1 MTDSQ
6 VHSTAGSSA
15 RTASPNERATEAL
28 DIATRLEEDSAGGR
42 DLTSLY
48 RTYYRQDAV
57 PADVGGAAQPLERRP
72 DGDEY
77 QRRAFELLKRHRE
90 LAARRQPGTPEVSI
104 SADDFRA
111 NEASP
116 TDASVLQIVTDD
128 VPYLVESVTALLG
141 SIGIS
146 VEQIVHPVLIVRRDS
161 DGNLVD
167 VLTEHTTFDKPDD
180 SIAESW
186 MHLELTG
193 TPTELR
199 QQLTDRVIKL
209 LKDVRQVVSDTS
221 MMRSTLADI
230 ATELESGRGIGDA
243 SSAEANESAGLL
255 RWLASGNFRVLGYR
269 RYVAAGETPSGPDLR
284 VEEASGLGVLRSPE
298 MTDLRFRLYSDAAE
312 ARRLLVFA
320 QGQAPAMSLRVVY
333 PFFVCVRI
341 FGEDR
346 KLVGEHRFLGIFTVA
361 GLHENVLEVPVLAG
375 RAQEVLRMA
384 GHSPDSFSGQSML
397 EVIQSYPRTELF
409 TADVQ
414 TLYRTVSEVIAIGVT
429 RELRLFLRA
438 DPNGKFVSAMV
449 YMPRDRYRTGVRL
462 EMQSIL
468 LGEFGGNT
476 IDYTAKVTESV
487 VAQVHFIIRISGGW
501 TEDNAPDVSE
511 QARQRLQRTLS
522 EATRSWEDLL
532 ADEVARSE
540 PTAHAGRAN
549 RYAGTFPQSYKAD
562 FEPVR
567 AISDLKRID
576 RLDEGEIDTALYRK
590 EGAAP
595 GCWQLSLYLRGE
607 SVSLS
612 HVLPVMQ
619 SMGVEVL
626 DERPYRLTRTDGAE
640 CWIYDFSMVVDQETL
655 KTPEVA
661 DLDAELP
668 SVPRFLEEGGR
679 ANDLERRF
687 ADAFNAL
694 WNGLAEADRFNELIM
709 RAGVDWREATMLRA
723 YARYLRQLG
732 FQYSQAHI
740 EEVLIAHSESTAAL
754 VDLFEATFDPV
765 SHSRQRAEELVSQ
778 INKHLDKVVS
788 LDADRILRAYR
799 RLIRATLRTNY
810 FVGARADLDVPAGKS
825 RYRGVLSFKFDPRDV
840 PEIPKPRPRFE
851 IFVYSPRI
859 EGVHLRFG
867 AVARGGLRWSDR
879 REDFRTEILG
889 LAKAQAV
896 KNAVIVPVG
905 AKGGFVVKKPPTPT
919 GDPAADRDALRAE
932 GVNCYRLF
940 ISGLLDLTDNLDQTT
955 EAVIPPADVVRQDG
969 DDTYLVVAADKGT
982 ATFSDIANEVAGLY
996 NFWLGDAFASG
1007 GSAGYDHKA
1016 MGITARGAWESV
1028 KRHFREEGVDTQ
1040 TQDFTVVGVGDMSGD
1055 VFGNGMLLS
1064 EHIRLVAAFDHRHVF
1079 IDPTPDAA
1087 SSFRERERMFELP
1100 RSSWA
1105 DYDTSLISEGG
1116 GVWPRTVKAIPISPQ
1131 MREVLGLPSGI
1142 DEMSPPEL
1150 IKSILLAP
1158 VDLLWNGGIGT
1169 YVKSVT
1175 ETHAECGDKANDAV
1189 RVNGDELRVKV
1200 VGEGGNLGL
1209 TQKGRIE
1216 FARRGGKVNSD
1227 ALDNSAGVDCSDH
1240 EVNIKIL
1247 LESLVSSG
1255 DLTPA
1260 SRNEL
1265 LASMTEE
1272 VAELVLDDNRMQ
1284 NELMGTSRANAAS
1297 LLPVH
1302 TRQIAD
1308 LAANRGMDRE
1318 IEALPDEEE
1327 IGLREKRGE
1336 GLASPELATLLAH
1349 VKLAIKSDLLASDLP
1364 DHDVFASRLPE
1375 YFPKPLQERYADTIK
1390 HHPLKRQI
1398 VTTMI
1403 ANQAIDNGGITYT
1416 FRLSEDAGA
1425 TTTDAIRAFAATNTI
1440 FGLTE
1445 LWTKIRTTEMPTE
1458 ASDTMMLGT
1467 RRLLDRASR
1476 WLLANRPQPLA
1487 VGAEINRFAATVQA
1501 LGPQVPS
1508 WLHGNDLKYL
1518 KSRTADA
1525 VAIGAPEDIATR
1537 VYGLPHE
1544 YCLLDIAEVADL
1556 TERDAVEVAELYFT
1570 LTAHLGIDM
1579 LQGAVSRLERGDRWH
1594 ALARLALRD
1603 DLYGSTR
1610 ALCLDVLEYAEPGES
1625 AEEKIA
1631 EWELSNSSRLERART
1646 ALSQIAS
1653 SGTLDLATLSV
1664 AARQVRSMVYSRSVR
1679 SEANR

>member
-1 MTDSQ
+1 MTDSH
-6 VHSTAGSSA
+6 VHSTTGPTAGADAPQEHPSDA
-15 RTASPNERATEAL
+15 
-28 DIATRLEEDSAGGR
+28 DIASRLEQDSSGDR
-42 DLTSLY
+42 DLTRLY

-57 PADVGGAAQPLERRP
+57 PSDIGGAQRP
-72 DGDEY
+72 PEGEAADDH
-77 QRRAFELLKRHRE
+77 QRRAYRLLQRHRE
-90 LAARRQPGTPEVSI
+90 LAARRTPGTPAVSI
-104 SADDFRA
+104 SAD
-111 NEASP
+111 EARTGNGSGQSN
-116 TDASVLQIVTDD
+116 ASVLQIVTDD

-141 SIGIS
+141 SVGIS
-146 VEQIVHPVLIVRRDS
+146 VEQIVHPVLIVRRDH
-161 DGNLVD
+161 DGNLVE
-167 VLTEHTTFDKPDD
+167 VLTDHSTFDKPDD
-180 SIAESW
+180 ALAESW

-193 TPTELR
+193 TPPELT
-199 QQLTDRVIKL
+199 QQITDRVTKL
-209 LKDVRQVVSDTS
+209 LGDVRQVVSDTS
-221 MMRSTLADI
+221 TMRSTLADI
-230 ATELESGRGIGDA
+230 ATELESGRGIGQA
-243 SSAEANESAGLL
+243 EVSEANESAGLL
-255 RWLASGNFRVLGYR
+255 RWLSSGNFRVLGYR
-269 RYVAAGETPSGPDLR
+269 RYEVTGRGESGPDLG
-284 VEEASGLGVLRSPE
+284 VVDGSGLGVLRSPE
-298 MTDLRFRLYSDAAE
+298 MTDLRFRLYSDASE
-312 ARRLLVFA
+312 AQRLLVFA

-341 FGEDR
+341 FNDDDQ
-346 KLVGEHRFLGIFTVA
+346 LTGEHRFLGIFTVT
-361 GLHENVLEVPVLAG
+361 GLHENVLDVPVLAS
-375 RAQEVLRMA
+375 RVQEVLRMA

-397 EVIQSYPRTELF
+397 EIIQSYPRTELF

-414 TLYRTVSEVIAIGVT
+414 TLYRTVSEVVAIGVT

-438 DPNGKFVSAMV
+438 DPNGKFVSALV

-468 LGEFGGNT
+468 LNEFQGST
-476 IDYTAKVTESV
+476 IDYTARVTESV
-487 VAQVHFIIRISGGW
+487 VAQVHFIIRIPDGW
-501 TEDNAPDVSE
+501 TGGNAPDVSE
-511 QARQRLQRTLS
+511 EARQRLQTTLG

-532 ADEVARSE
+532 ADEVARQE

-549 RYAGTFPQSYKAD
+549 RHAGAFPQSYKAD

-567 AISDLKRID
+567 AISDLRRID
-576 RLDEGEIDTALYRK
+576 RLEPGDIAIAIYRR
-590 EGAAP
+590 EGAVD
-595 GCWQLSLYLRGE
+595 GRWQLSLYLNGE

-626 DERPYRLTRTDGAE
+626 DERPYRLTRSDGAE
-640 CWIYDFSMVVDQETL
+640 IWIYDFSLVVDSETL
-655 KTPEVA
+655 KTAAVA
-661 DLDAELP
+661 DLDSALP
-668 SVPRFLEEGGR
+668 TIPEFTDDGVVH
-679 ANDLERRF
+679 NDLERRF
-687 ADAFNAL
+687 TEAFAAL
-694 WNGLAEADRFNELIM
+694 WDGLAEADRFNELIL
-709 RAGVDWREATMLRA
+709 RAGVNWREATMLRA

-732 FQYSQAHI
+732 FQYSQSHI
-740 EEVLIAHSESTAAL
+740 EDVLLEHSASTAAL
-754 VDLFEATFDPV
+754 VALFEATFDPV
-765 SHSRQRAEELVSQ
+765 NHSRERAEELITQ
-778 INKHLDKVVS
+778 INDHLDKVVS
-788 LDADRILRAYR
+788 LDADRILRAYL

-810 FVGARADLDVPAGKS
+810 FVAARDDIDSTAGKS
-825 RYRGVLSFKFDPRDV
+825 RYREVLCFKFDPRDV

-867 AVARGGLRWSDR
+867 EVARGGLRWSDR

-905 AKGGFVVKKPPTPT
+905 AKGGFVVKKSPALT
-919 GDPAADRDALRAE
+919 GDVAADRDAFRAE
-932 GVNCYRLF
+932 GIRCYRLF
-940 ISGLLDLTDNLDQTT
+940 ISGLLDVTDNLDQTT
-955 EAVIPPADVVRQDG
+955 GAVISPADVVRQDG

-982 ATFSDIANEVAGLY
+982 ATFSDIANEVAGKY

-1007 GSAGYDHKA
+1007 GSAGYDHKV

-1028 KRHFREEGVDTQ
+1028 KRHFREEGLDTQ
-1040 TQDFTVVGVGDMSGD
+1040 SEDFTVVGVGDMSGD

-1079 IDPTPDAA
+1079 IDPSPDAA
-1087 SSFRERERMFELP
+1087 TSFRERQRMFELP

-1116 GVWPRTVKAIPISPQ
+1116 GVWPRSVKSIPISPQ
-1131 MREVLGLPSGI
+1131 IRDVLKLPAGL
-1142 DEMSPPEL
+1142 DELSPPEL
-1150 IKSILLAP
+1150 IRSILLAP

-1169 YVKSVT
+1169 YVKSSE
-1175 ETHAECGDKANDAV
+1175 ETNADCGDKANDAV
-1189 RVNGDELRVKV
+1189 RVNGSDLKVRV

-1216 FARRGGKVNSD
+1216 FAQRGGKVNSD

-1255 DLTPA
+1255 DLAP
-1260 SRNEL
+1260 SDRNGL
-1265 LASMTEE
+1265 LASMTDE

-1284 NELMGTSRANAAS
+1284 NELMGTSRANTES

-1302 TRQIAD
+1302 ARQIAD
-1308 LAANRGMDRE
+1308 LEANRGMDRE
-1318 IEALPDEEE
+1318 IEALPDEAE
-1327 IGLREKRGE
+1327 IDQRIKRGE
-1336 GLASPELATLLAH
+1336 GLASPELSTLLAH
-1349 VKLAIKSDLLASDLP
+1349 VKLAIKSDLMDSELP
-1364 DHDVFASRLPE
+1364 DHEVFASRLPE
-1375 YFPKPLQERYADTIK
+1375 YFPEPLREQYGSAIK
-1390 HHPLKRQI
+1390 QHPLKREI

-1403 ANQAIDNGGITYT
+1403 ANQAIDNGGITFT
-1416 FRLSEDAGA
+1416 FRLLEDAGA
-1425 TTTDAIRAFAATNTI
+1425 NTTDSIRAFAAVNTI

-1445 LWTKIRTTEMPTE
+1445 LWTQIRTADMPTE
-1458 ASDTMMLGT
+1458 ASDTLMLGS

-1487 VGAEINRFAATVQA
+1487 VGAEINRFAATVRE
-1501 LGPQVPS
+1501 LGPKVPG
-1508 WLHGNDLKYL
+1508 WLHGNDLRFL
-1518 KSRTADA
+1518 KSRTQDA
-1525 VAIGAPEDIATR
+1525 VALGAPEDLAAR

-1556 TERDAVEVAELYFT
+1556 SEHEPTEVAELYYA
-1570 LTAHLGIDM
+1570 LTAHLGIAM

-1610 ALCLDVLEYAEPGES
+1610 ALCLDVLENAEPDEN
-1625 AEEKIA
+1625 AAEKIA
-1631 EWELSNSSRLERART
+1631 EWELSNASRLERART
-1646 ALSQIAS
+1646 ALAQIAN

-1664 AARQVRSMVYSRSVR
+1664 AARQVRSMVHSRSVR
-1679 SEANR
+1679 SEASR